1 MKINIF
7 NSYKTPVPASG
18 EYIFIRNATGDVDV
32 TFRLS
37 DREQTVTMGQGETLH
52 ISYDSVEF
60 QARGADQ
67 EIDFRMGFGRY
78 TPPMSAIT
86 SSIIEQIQRPVDV
99 TGSSVA
105 VSGTADVSGSTVDAS
120 GSTVI
125 VSGTADVSGSVV
137 DASGSVVSVDN
148 LPAVQTVSDQDQQ
161 IVFADHTITAGNY
174 VDIAA
179 RPGRQVLGIQ
189 VTGVDKTTCRISST
203 AAATAEGLCLIGGGD
218 FVGWLELKT
227 AAAVRVWA
235 PDHDVDVSV
244 MEAFA

>member
-7 NSYKTPVPASG
+7 SSHKTPVPASG

-32 TFRLS
+32 TFRLPG
-37 DREQTVTMGQGETLH
+37 REQTVTMGQGETLH
-52 ISYDSVEF
+52 IAFESLEF

-67 EIDFRMGFGRY
+67 EIDVRMGFGRY

-105 VSGTADVSGSTVDAS
+105 VSSTVDVT
-120 GSTVI
+120 GSAVE
-125 VSGTADVSGSVV
+125 VSGTVDVTGSAVEVSGTV
-137 DASGSVVSVDN
+137 DVTSSVVSIDN
-148 LPAVQTVSDQDQQ
+148 LPAVQTVSDRDQQ
-161 IVFADHTITAGNY
+161 IVFADHTITAGSY

-179 RPGRQVLGIQ
+179 RPGRQVIGIQ
-189 VTGVDKTTCRISST
+189 VTGTDKTTCRISNPS
-203 AAATAEGLCLIGGGD
+203 AATAAGVRLIGGGD
-218 FVGWLELKT
+218 FVGWLELQT
-227 AAAVRVWA
+227 AAAVRVWS
-235 PDHDVDVSV
+235 PDHDVDLSV